1 MFTEVLGVVREAL
14 GARWGFFG
22 YLDGDGSLVAPSLD
36 AEVWDACRVE
46 GKPLRF
52 PEETWSDN
60 TWSRAIRTGTGS
72 GALAA
77 RASCPRATCP

>member
-1 MFTEVLGVVREAL
+1 MFTDVARSWSREAL

-22 YLDGDGSLVAPSLD
+22 YLDDDGALVAPSLD

-46 GKPLRF
+46 GKPQRF

-60 TWSRAIRTGTGS
+60 TWSRAIRTGARRCS
-72 GALAA
+72 PA
-77 RASCPRATCP
+77 RASYPRGTCR